1 MTIFDSNYMLFEIFV
16 ILFYCLLETN
26 PWGDPVVVLILPMQR
41 DRSPNLDER
50 EVDILYMKNEF
61 GFYIISSIFGLLS

>member
-16 ILFYCLLETN
+16 IFLDCLLETN
-26 PWGDPVVVLILPMQR
+26 PWRDPVVVLILPMQR